1 MSRRERGSVSGQ
13 TVVLALLL
21 AGIGVVAW
29 LAGRRTERAAL
40 LARAERERTEA
51 AASVA
56 SPEVPAPPAAPEGA
70 VMGEEQSAALEVAVA
85 PPAPE
90 PTAEPAFLSA
100 PALRADEPG
109 RCLTLEAS
117 PSSVSAYGATGPA
130 VQLVVRAR
138 NSCAT
143 GFPGPSTYFR
153 AVAVSM
159 EGTELAAA
167 TGRFSAEIKPYST
180 AETLVA
186 VEADPTRVRTW
197 RVELR

>member
-51 AASVA
+51 AASVVGR
-56 SPEVPAPPAAPEGA
+56 EVPSPLATPEGA
-70 VMGEEQSAALEVAVA
+70 VTGEEQSATLEVVVA

-90 PTAEPAFLSA
+90 PTAEPAFLSS
-100 PALRADEPG
+100 PPLRADEPA

-167 TGRFSAEIKPYST
+167 TGRFSTEIKPYST